1 MIRQSLLLCCAML
14 TAAAPI
20 SSAASAPLSDST
32 QKDVQCFILFAAATD
47 RAATA
52 DDGKAKEAATLGIM
66 YYIGKLAVDAPG
78 LNLVDAVRQQ
88 ASVMEG
94 NSQLKQIGESCDAE
108 FAKRGSE
115 LRDVGTQL
123 QKPSP

>member
-1 MIRQSLLLCCAML
+1 ML

-88 ASVMEG
+88 ASVMGG